1 MTMKRKMLAI
11 GWTLLILVLCWMPKS
26 QMPLNEAG
34 PSLLPKIHADKII
47 HGAIF
52 ACFAILWRRASGRGS
67 ALVIA
72 VSGVA
77 LAVITELGQGTAI
90 VGRDADVWDGL
101 ADVAG
106 VFLGLALASRLERK
120 RTLPEPVLLSEEGEA
135 PAEPV
140 LGKALQEPRPPG
152 TSYPD

>member
-1 MTMKRKMLAI
+1 MWGGKENCTTLERKQRMPSKRTALAI
-11 GWTLLILVLCWMPKS
+11 GWTLLIFVLCWMPKS
-26 QMPLNEAG
+26 QMPLREGG

-47 HGAIF
+47 HVTIF

-77 LAVITELGQGTAI
+77 LAVITELGQSTTL

-101 ADVAG
+101 ADTAG
-106 VFLGLALASRLERK
+106 VLLGLAIAIWLERK
-120 RTLPEPVLLSEEGEA
+120 RTMPEPHA
-135 PAEPV
+135 PGI
-140 LGKALQEPRPPG
+140 L
-152 TSYPD
+152 

>member
-1 MTMKRKMLAI
+1 MPMKRKLLAI

-26 QMPLNEAG
+26 QMPLSETG

-67 ALVIA
+67 ALVIV

-106 VFLGLALASRLERK
+106 MSLGLAIAIWLERKWTIPMPAPVFLGG
-120 RTLPEPVLLSEEGEA
+120 EGEA
-135 PAEPV
+135 GV
-140 LGKALQEPRPPG
+140 MK
-152 TSYPD
+152 S